1 MNVRRPP
8 AEDRRLLGD
17 LLVEAGIA
25 TRQAVGTGLEEQR
38 LRGGRLGYN
47 LLKLGLA
54 TPAAMHLFLKE
65 NFERLSPDM
74 AETLRTSPAVDLIPS
89 RLSHFYSMVKVCVA
103 DVVLVLGMSSGY
115 ITALASDV

>member
-1 MNVRRPP
+1 MSDRRPP
-8 AEDRRLLGD
+8 GDDRRLLGD

-25 TRQAVGTGLEEQR
+25 TRQAIGSGLEEQR

-65 NFERLSPDM
+65 DFERLAPDM
-74 AETLRTSPAVDLIPS
+74 AEALRTSPAVDLIPAP
-89 RLSHFYSMVKVCVA
+89 LPHFYRMVPVSVA
-103 DVVLVLGMSSGY
+103 D
-115 ITALASDV
+115 